1 MIEVCPRC
9 SCRLGSPLKSGRL
22 VCANCG
28 WSNDPSPV
36 KQETVRPKRSPFVEI
51 LTLCSRIIRRT
62 FAYVIQI
69 IQVKMQGLREAR
81 SEAAPA
87 GKRLVEGL
95 SDRLSAL
102 EKAIPT
108 EATGSRWLTLEE
120 AFRYLGGDPANSES
134 VVTTENGST
143 SLPFRRFR
151 TLTSVADF
159 KSFGL
164 DADLTRREAQKPW
177 LRWTESK

>member
-1 MIEVCPRC
+1 
-9 SCRLGSPLKSGRL
+9 
-22 VCANCG
+22 
-28 WSNDPSPV
+28 
-36 KQETVRPKRSPFVEI
+36 
-51 LTLCSRIIRRT
+51 
-62 FAYVIQI
+62 
-69 IQVKMQGLREAR
+69 
-81 SEAAPA
+81 
-87 GKRLVEGL
+87 
-95 SDRLSAL
+95 
-102 EKAIPT
+102 
-108 EATGSRWLTLEE
+108 
-120 AFRYLGGDPANSES
+120 

>member
-1 MIEVCPRC
+1 
-9 SCRLGSPLKSGRL
+9 
-22 VCANCG
+22 
-28 WSNDPSPV
+28 
-36 KQETVRPKRSPFVEI
+36 
-51 LTLCSRIIRRT
+51 
-62 FAYVIQI
+62 
-69 IQVKMQGLREAR
+69 MQGLREAR

-108 EATGSRWLTLEE
+108 EATGPRWLTLEE
-120 AFRYLGGDPANSES
+120 AFRYLGGDPANSDS